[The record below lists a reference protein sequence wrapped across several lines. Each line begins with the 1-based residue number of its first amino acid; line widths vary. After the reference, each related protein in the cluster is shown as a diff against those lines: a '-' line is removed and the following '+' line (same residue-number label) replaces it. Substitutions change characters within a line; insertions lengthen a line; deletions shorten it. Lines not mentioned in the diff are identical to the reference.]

1 MVALLL
7 TRTVLRT
14 VQVRLNGGSTRRD
27 LLWFLSLGTRGLLT
41 RLAVKQF
48 FNPQRLENSFVIELR
63 PCSEPKHLRAS
74 FSKLGQHMSR
84 RAGMCLGTPASTTR
98 VPCTVCTAHR
108 PGALS
113 AIHVPGA
120 CSSHH
125 SALTR
130 LPSRSPIFRLAVSA
144 ASSPWPGA
152 VSPRRSHSLQD
163 PPQEQL
169 QSIEPSFSS

>member
-7 TRTVLRT
+7 TRTVSRT

-41 RLAVKQF
+41 RMAVQQSLDT
-48 FNPQRLENSFVIELR
+48 QRAREL
-63 PCSEPKHLRAS
+63 LRDRIAS
-74 FSKLGQHMSR
+74 MLRVWAPRSLVLKVGQHMSR
-84 RAGMCLGTPASTTR
+84 RARMCLGTPASTTR

-113 AIHVPGA
+113 PIHVPGA

-125 SALTR
+125 SSLTR

-144 ASSPWPGA
+144 ASSPWPGG
-152 VSPRRSHSLQD
+152 R
-163 PPQEQL
+163 
-169 QSIEPSFSS
+169 